1 MTSIDAGHYKCPCC
15 RTALKAT
22 ELPQHII
29 AEREEDAAEVAVTLS
44 QPGQV
49 TEEMIN
55 NLYAETLAPYV
66 WHRVANGNRCHYAAW
81 SSVYTSMLTLQ
92 AAARGFLTRRRLRV
106 APAPAPA
113 S

>member
-1 MTSIDAGHYKCPCC
+1 MTSIDAGLYSCPYC

-22 ELPQHII
+22 ELPQHLV
-29 AEREEDAAEVAVTLS
+29 AEQEEDAQEVATTLEE
-44 QPGQV
+44 PGRV
-49 TEEMIN
+49 TEQMIN
-55 NLYAETLAPYV
+55 SLYAQPLATYV
-66 WHRVANGNRCHYAAW
+66 WRQCLSPNRCHYAAW

-106 APAPAPA
+106 VPI

>member
-1 MTSIDAGHYKCPCC
+1 MTSIDAGIYSCPCC
-15 RTALKAT
+15 RTSLKET

-29 AEREEDAAEVAVTLS
+29 AEQEEDAAEVVAELTE

-49 TEEMIN
+49 TEQMIRS
-55 NLYAETLAPYV
+55 LYAEPLVRYV
-66 WHRVANGNRCHYAAW
+66 WHQCAQGNRCHYAAW

-92 AAARGFLTRRRLRV
+92 AVARGFLTRRRLRV
-106 APAPAPA
+106 API